1 MNILPLMLACM
12 LQKQKEED
20 TDTLD
25 LKDCF
30 EYSTQQHAGVSQSV
44 RLQPGVGG
52 GGSLGISGWR
62 CAAGTPEP
70 LAYTRASSAEFC
82 YPILE

>member
-1 MNILPLMLACM
+1 MNILPLMLARM

-44 RLQPGVGG
+44 RLQPGVGVLWEFLG
-52 GGSLGISGWR
+52 GGVPLGPWN
-62 CAAGTPEP
+62 P
-70 LAYTRASSAEFC
+70 
-82 YPILE
+82 